1 MIKLTYFFSLLIY
14 YLSSWQVGETG
25 KVDLI
30 DEERSLE
37 RINNYTKLNTM
48 CCINKLEGRFCRH
61 KQGK

>member
-37 RINNYTKLNTM
+37 RINNYTKLNTV
-48 CCINKLEGRFCRH
+48 NR
-61 KQGK
+61 